1 MWRTWLELARVSNLP
16 TVWTNTLAAWFLAGG
31 RLDRPEL
38 IWLLLG
44 ASLLYTGGMFL
55 NDAADARWDRE
66 HKADRP
72 IVQNRV
78 SVAIVWLASAV
89 FILGGGSIV
98 IFLGKADWRLTSAL
112 VVAIV
117 FYDLFHK
124 PWKGSVI
131 IMGACRVLLY
141 LVVMSAAGLAVFSN
155 SDAAAAGVLKGFALG
170 CYIVGL
176 SLAARRESIGK
187 GEGKRGGLAQL
198 GLFLLVIP
206 GVVAIAAESQF
217 SEGWWMLGV
226 SVFAV
231 LNWLF
236 VFRVFRLMQIPPPS
250 NIGRGV
256 GLLLA
261 GIPLVDALFVLSSAP
276 VLAALFVVSVP
287 LLRLWQRKIAAT

>member
-38 IWLLLG
+38 LWLLLG
-44 ASLLYTGGMFL
+44 TSFLYTGGMFL
-55 NDAADARWDRE
+55 NDAADAKWDRD

-78 SVAIVWLASAV
+78 SASMVWLVSTV
-89 FILGGGSIV
+89 FILGGGVLV
-98 IFLGKADWRLTSAL
+98 IFLAKADWLLTLAL
-112 VVAIV
+112 VAAIV
-117 FYDLFHK
+117 FYDLYHK

-131 IMGACRVLLY
+131 IMGACRLLLY
-141 LVVMSAAGLAVFSN
+141 LVAMSAAGLVVFS
-155 SDAAAAGVLKGFALG
+155 DLDVAATGALKGFALG

-176 SLAARRESIGK
+176 SLAARKESK
-187 GEGKRGGLAQL
+187 PEGERKRGSLAQL
-198 GLFLLVIP
+198 GLLLLVIP
-206 GVVAIAAESQF
+206 GVVAIATESQ
-217 SEGWWMLGV
+217 SPGWWMLGV
-226 SVFAV
+226 GVFAV
-231 LNWLF
+231 LHWLF
-236 VFRVFRLMQIPPPS
+236 VFRVFRLMQSPPPS

-276 VLAALFVVSVP
+276 FLAVLFVVSVP